1 MGFLW
6 IPGWMSCIHVSAGG
20 SSRSVGF
27 VVTLPSQ
34 TNGEQWEPE
43 GSGNGLIS
51 STTTTA
57 KLCGNGVTNV
67 EVIEIMRSLFLLGGN
82 LPIQSSASVAWKA
95 GTVSVWSSFSF
106 SVAFST
112 CLI

>member
-1 MGFLW
+1 MHVLGFLW

-57 KLCGNGVTNV
+57 KLCGNGVNSMV
-67 EVIEIMRSLFLLGGN
+67 VMEIFFSRQKKKYIRS
-82 LPIQSSASVAWKA
+82 
-95 GTVSVWSSFSF
+95 
-106 SVAFST
+106 
-112 CLI
+112 